1 MGGGRNVRQF
11 VGVRRFETR
20 SARATRRITG
30 ARAEIGARG
39 GGRRTAGRPNLS
51 THLPTIQNIR
61 RIPQNATSSSN
72 VNGTAEAGGGDG
84 GVSLGQPRGGFG
96 SGSLILSSGARSVGP
111 RRGDAPCTPSS
122 PPPPDAARRSRP
134 STISRRRGPYP
145 VAPRPARR
153 WGPLT
158 SFGAI
163 FPALL
168 TRTNARP
175 ARL

>member
-39 GGRRTAGRPNLS
+39 GRRTAGRPNLS

-72 VNGTAEAGGGDG
+72 VNGLRKRGRGRRGESRATT
-84 GVSLGQPRGGFG
+84 GGFG